1 MRYAKIID
9 GQTIYAP
16 PSLMIGEQWFG
27 NPTDAQYRAEGYEPA
42 EDADASALETRLRAQ
57 EQAMAALLGG
67 DDE

>member
-27 NPTDAQYRAEGYEPA
+27 NPTDEQYRAEGYEPVD
-42 EDADASALETRLRAQ
+42 EPDI
-57 EQAMAALLGG
+57 AALAEQNAML
-67 DDE
+67 EACLLEMSELVYA

>member
-27 NPTDAQYRAEGYEPA
+27 NPTDAQYRAEGYEPVD
-42 EDADASALETRLRAQ
+42 EPNI
-57 EQAMAALLGG
+57 AALAEQSAML
-67 DDE
+67 EACLLEMSELVYA